1 MYKKELKKSKGVL
14 GRKWSVNRGESFT
27 EYHFHYVNTVVV

>member
-1 MYKKELKKSKGVL
+1 MYKKDLKKAKAYL
-14 GRKWSVNRGESFT
+14 EEKWSVNRGESFT